1 VAPDRESFANASL
14 TIIFS
19 ENNLLNATHVHF
31 LSPSQLPVRVY
42 QGIVVTEL
50 FVRFVKNDSG
60 ATSTEVGL
68 IAAGISL
75 SIIMIMLGLA
85 TRH

>member
-1 VAPDRESFANASL
+1 
-14 TIIFS
+14 
-19 ENNLLNATHVHF
+19 
-31 LSPSQLPVRVY
+31 
-42 QGIVVTEL
+42 VTEL

-85 TRH
+85 TGH